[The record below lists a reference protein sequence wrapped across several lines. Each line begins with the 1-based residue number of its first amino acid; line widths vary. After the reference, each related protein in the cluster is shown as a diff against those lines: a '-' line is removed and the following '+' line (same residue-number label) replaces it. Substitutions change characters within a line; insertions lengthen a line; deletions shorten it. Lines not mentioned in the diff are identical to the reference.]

1 MDRLARDR
9 RREPGARGE
18 GRAGACDGCGAESR
32 ELEELDGRRL
42 CLWCLLRVAPDGHV
56 AWVTL
61 PDGVPEE
68 AW

>member
-9 RREPGARGE
+9 RRALGARGE
-18 GRAGACDGCGAESR
+18 RRAGACEGCGAEER
-32 ELEELDGRRL
+32 ELHELGAHRL
-42 CLWCLLRVAPDGHV
+42 CLWCLIRVAPDGHV

-68 AW
+68 TW